1 MNKCKI
7 FNCLLMNIFHK
18 YKKHYDLKGKI
29 KMYSAM
35 IHLLTIFNQK
45 YKFFEK
51 YKFANNKV
59 YREKKKLLIL
69 CKFFCFKIIK
79 YITLK

>member
-1 MNKCKI
+1 
-7 FNCLLMNIFHK
+7 
-18 YKKHYDLKGKI
+18 
-29 KMYSAM
+29 MYSAM

-59 YREKKKLLIL
+59 YWEKKNYWYYVNFFVSRLLSISHWSSEL
-69 CKFFCFKIIK
+69 LDDNIFNEKTNSIYSGSLKKNIK
-79 YITLK
+79 NT